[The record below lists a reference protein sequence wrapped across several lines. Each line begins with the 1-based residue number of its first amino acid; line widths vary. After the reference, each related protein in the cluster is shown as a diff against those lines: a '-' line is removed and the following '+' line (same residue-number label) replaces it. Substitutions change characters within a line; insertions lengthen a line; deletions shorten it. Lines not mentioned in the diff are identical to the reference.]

1 MFLKTDCK
9 RKKVL
14 YMKYDKERERDRLS
28 ETNEKL
34 IQYIKDYPKESIYL
48 TAIGNSISNGF
59 SISEPGRL
67 LLDRNRELI
76 EVGKSQGI
84 DVKTTQL
91 SRSENNNALFVAEW
105 IRTNCCE
112 KDSHIWNVEDYRRH
126 AREGNPL
133 LTEEEMDEFFKNG
146 KTEQIQDVIFDGNP
160 TVANIVILNLGTGSF
175 LDIVTRHGS
184 LTLPTLFDSLNRDTR
199 GISQILEFIQNNNR
213 ENGAHTQIFLC
224 GAPRIVNTI
233 LTDLFM
239 NPALMKMSEE
249 YANVTYI
256 PSFPRQ
262 AFYKTKSGL
271 ILPDPHYNQAEYYH
285 LLNEIEQGII
295 QNYLLRDLIIDIDTI
310 LYRMSKENDINGAN
324 YKSSD
329 ALDVIKEIAKKY
341 ESKDGNYNDFLDLVS
356 KYIKKRYP
364 FDFYRLDTSAN
375 LGNKVH
381 KLKK

>member
-1 MFLKTDCK
+1 M
-9 RKKVL
+9 R
-14 YMKYDKERERDRLS
+14 YDKIRERDKLN
-28 ETNEKL
+28 ETNERL
-34 IQYIKDYPKESIYL
+34 VQYIKNYPKEAIYL

-59 SISEPGRL
+59 SMSEPGRL
-67 LLDRNRELI
+67 LLDRNKELI
-76 EVGKSQGI
+76 ERGSSLGI

-91 SRSENNNALFVAEW
+91 SRSENNNALFVADW
-105 IRTNCCE
+105 IRANCCE
-112 KDSHIWNVEDYRRH
+112 EDSYRWNIEDYRRFI
-126 AREGNPL
+126 RKGNPL
-133 LTEEEMDEFFKNG
+133 LTEEEIEEYFKDG
-146 KTEQIQDVIFDGNP
+146 KTERIRDIILTGDP
-160 TVANIVILNLGTGSF
+160 TIANIVILNLGTGSF
-175 LDIVTRHGS
+175 LDIITRHGS
-184 LTLPTLFDSLNRDTR
+184 LTLPALFDSLDRDML
-199 GISQILEFIQNNNR
+199 GISQILELIQSNNR
-213 ENGAHTQIFLC
+213 KNNAHTQIYLC
-224 GAPRIVNTI
+224 GAPRIVNTF

-239 NPALMKMSEE
+239 NPAMRKTSEE

-271 ILPDPHYNQAEYYH
+271 ILPDPHYNQAEYYQ

-295 QNYLLRDLIIDIDTI
+295 QNYLLKDLIIDIDTI
-310 LYRMSKENDINGAN
+310 LYKMSQDNDVNGAS

-375 LGNKVH
+375 LGDKVH
-381 KLKK
+381 KLKKLK